1 MTLSQEQKR
10 AVERQGQD
18 VCCVAGPGSGKTR
31 VLVERFAWLIGQGV
45 DPESILAIT
54 YTEKAARELKSRLVK
69 RYERD
74 IEMRQKIERAPVSTI
89 HGLCHAILRENAVAA
104 GLDPEFTVLDELQ
117 SDVELASAT
126 VAALD
131 RMAADQ
137 PDSFADLID
146 AWASERPA
154 TDLSSLYKRLRRYG
168 GAAAALAA
176 EPDLAA
182 LLPPMADQI
191 AGLLADSAAA
201 LAVPASDAQRRRREL
216 LLDLLQARDNPAT
229 GEWIARV
236 EAVKLS
242 GGRIPGQEP
251 LKQARDLAKEAS
263 PLALWIEHREH
274 RAALC
279 RLLISVEDEF
289 RRRKRLLSGLDFADL
304 EEHALS
310 LLESSGAIREE
321 LKGRFKAVLMDEVQ
335 DTNPIQ
341 WRIIG
346 QLRTTGRFF
355 AVGDANQA
363 IYAFRDADPE
373 LFAAYEREVLD
384 AGGVIDRL
392 ETNYRS
398 HPRLLAPIEVLANSA
413 ATPGITSHR
422 LIAREGEHV
431 ELNEE
436 PVEIQVIDGETAEPE
451 AEALWIASRLAALK
465 AQLDVPWSECAV
477 LARTS
482 ATFDEI
488 EAAFERFGIPCVI
501 ARGRNF
507 FDEPEIID
515 AINWLRVMESPA
527 NQPVLF
533 GLLRSPF
540 FGHSD
545 EEIFLSKQRGAFP
558 PPGPG
563 AAIDAMRRLRGQLSA
578 PLLLARFAD
587 ETGYF
592 NRLDSR
598 GRANFEKFLD
608 MLGGLESSHPADYA
622 YWIESIDSLASTKEP
637 NAPQTDSEDAVQIL
651 SIHKSKGLEFEIV
664 AIAGIDRGS
673 GGDSGSLNYSPAFG
687 LGARWR
693 DESGLDGQSDFAYL
707 NTPRQ
712 AALGGNA
719 EVDRLLYVA
728 MTRAKSHLLLS
739 WRDKQRSR
747 SPWPA
752 LIEAAWEI
760 EWPEAPDAVSV
771 SNGVQVVRRLGVP
784 EIVRV
789 ESGRPATEVEWRDRL
804 PEAWWIPSEIT
815 ATSLARFDSCP
826 RRYWLG
832 SEIRWP
838 LQAARP
844 RSAAD
849 LLEREDNDD
858 EGPIRG
864 MELGSEVHALLA
876 GERVADPSAEA
887 LRLAAVFRDS
897 ALGRQAAAARR
908 TEREYDFLAA
918 IEGLLVRG
926 AIDLWFEDTSGIT
939 IVDYKTGHAGPDLM
953 AEYSLQLQVYS
964 IALEPFAQ
972 GRPVKAV
979 LFLLEDGSV
988 VEVETGEA
996 AGRRVRAAIA
1006 QFKAV
1011 VLDGSFP
1018 MKAGEA
1024 CKYCPYWKSVCPGA
1038 DGA

>member
-1 MTLSQEQKR
+1 
-10 AVERQGQD
+10 
-18 VCCVAGPGSGKTR
+18 

-69 RYERD
+69 RYESD
-74 IEMRQKIERAPVSTI
+74 AGVRQKIERAPVSTI
-89 HGLCHAILRENAVAA
+89 HGLCRSILGENAIAA

-117 SDVELASAT
+117 SDVELAAAT

-168 GAAAALAA
+168 GAAAALAV
-176 EPDLAA
+176 EPDLGA
-182 LLPPMADQI
+182 LLPAMAGEI

-201 LAVPASDAQRRRREL
+201 LAAPASDAQRRRREL
-216 LLDLLQARDNPAT
+216 LLGLLQERDAAAT
-229 GEWIARV
+229 GGWLAQV
-236 EAVKLS
+236 AAVRLS
-242 GGRIPGQEP
+242 GGKIPGQEA
-251 LKQARDLAKEAS
+251 LKQARDLAREAL
-263 PLALWIEHREH
+263 PLVLWMEHREH

-279 RLLISVEDEF
+279 RLLVSVEAEF

-310 LLESSGAIREE
+310 LLESNGAIREE

-341 WRIIG
+341 WRIVG
-346 QLRTTGRFF
+346 QLRTPGRFF

-373 LFAAYEREVLD
+373 LFAAYEREVT
-384 AGGVIDRL
+384 ASGGVIDRL

-398 HPRLLAPIEVLANSA
+398 HPQLLAPIEALANSD
-413 ATPGITSHR
+413 ATPGVTSHR
-422 LIAREGEHV
+422 LVPREGEHA
-431 ELNEE
+431 ELNEA

-451 AEALWIASRLAALK
+451 AETLWLASRLSALK
-465 AQLDVPWSECAV
+465 ARLNVPWSECAV

-515 AINWLRVMESPA
+515 SINWLRVMESPA
-527 NQPVLF
+527 NQPALF

-540 FGHSD
+540 FGLSD
-545 EEIFLSKQRGAFP
+545 EEIFLSKQRGVFP

-563 AAIDAMRRLRGQLSA
+563 TAIEAMRRLRGQLAA

-587 ETGYF
+587 ETGYY

-637 NAPQTDSEDAVQIL
+637 NAPQTDSDEAVQIL

-664 AIAGIDRGS
+664 AIAGMDRGS
-673 GGDSGSLNYSPAFG
+673 GSDSGSLNYSPAFG
-687 LGARWR
+687 LGVRWR

-712 AALGGNA
+712 AAQGGND

-747 SPWPA
+747 SPWPEK
-752 LIEAAWEI
+752 LESAWGI
-760 EWPEAPDAVSV
+760 EWPETPDAVAV
-771 SNGVQVVRRLGVP
+771 SNGVQVVRRVGLP

-789 ESGRPATEVEWRDRL
+789 ESGRPAAEVEWRDRL

-838 LQAARP
+838 VQAARP
-844 RSAAD
+844 RSAVD
-849 LLEREDNDD
+849 LLDREDEDD
-858 EGPIRG
+858 EGPVRG
-864 MELGSEVHALLA
+864 MELGSMVHALLA
-876 GERVADPSAEA
+876 GERVPDPPAEA
-887 LRLAAVFRDS
+887 LRLAAVFRES

-908 TEREYDFLAA
+908 IEREYDFLAA
-918 IEGLLVRG
+918 IEGILVRG
-926 AIDLWFEDTSGIT
+926 AIDLWFEDASGIT
-939 IVDYKTGHAGPDLM
+939 IVDYKTGHAGPELM

-964 IALEPFAQ
+964 IALQPFAK
-972 GRPVKAV
+972 GRTVRAF
-979 LFLLEDGSV
+979 LFLLEDGSA
-988 VEVETGEA
+988 VEVETGEP
-996 AGRRVRAAIA
+996 AGTRVKAAIA
-1006 QFKAV
+1006 QFRSVAP
-1011 VLDGSFP
+1011 DGSFP
-1018 MKAGEA
+1018 MKPGAA
-1024 CKYCPYWKSVCPGA
+1024 CRYCPHWKAVCPGA
-1038 DGA
+1038 DGE